1 MEDDLKKNEKMED
14 DLRNK
19 NKNGRRPQKYGR
31 QPNEDDLKKNLFSI
45 PLKFRGKPFLG
56 LAQLSKICIIIIN
69 HKILIYYFLVNHAHS
84 PSLFIH
90 HQHFLEL
97 INVEVLHKCIDI

>member
-19 NKNGRRPQKYGR
+19 NKNGRRPQKNGR
-31 QPNEDDLKKNLFSI
+31 QPKKKKIKLKKRRRMKTTSKKMKKMKTTSKKNKKKMKTTSKKNLFLI

-56 LAQLSKICIIIIN
+56 LAQLSQI
-69 HKILIYYFLVNHAHS
+69 FLYNS
-84 PSLFIH
+84 
-90 HQHFLEL
+90 
-97 INVEVLHKCIDI
+97 VL